1 MKLQSKTSE
10 QINIHIKFREI
21 RIKVGIS
28 QEILASRIGI
38 SQNLV
43 HYKET
48 GQNTITAKDVY
59 VLESFAREK
68 NNGKIPDDLFEDF
81 VDLYC
86 STGDIPPYSEPEPEQ
101 YKEFVRLCMKEG
113 KEVFEIITN
122 LDKYISPTEASRI
135 LKLSRQRTNILANE
149 GKIKGYKIG
158 NSWLL
163 DRESVISY
171 KSLPRKAGRP
181 SKKGK

>member
-10 QINIHIKFREI
+10 QANTHTKFRKI
-21 RIKVGIS
+21 RTKLKIS
-28 QEILASRIGI
+28 QEIVASKIGVPQ
-38 SQNLV
+38 SVV

-59 VLESFAREK
+59 VLETFAREK

-86 STGDIPPYSEPEPEQ
+86 SIGEIPPYSEPEPEQ
-101 YKEFVRLCMKEG
+101 FKEFVRLCMREG
-113 KEVFEIITN
+113 KEVFEVITN

-135 LKLSRQRTNILANE
+135 LKLSRQRVNILANE
-149 GKIKGYKIG
+149 GKIKGNKIG

-163 DRESVISY
+163 DKESVLSY